1 MQVTDVDL
9 QYLEGVHAPLGPVL
23 EEMLKTG
30 RAEGVPIVSPA
41 SGRLLRVL
49 VTAVAPKR
57 VVEIGTAIGFS
68 TLWMASALPA
78 GGRIDTID
86 PDRSRTDRAR
96 RYWLRAGVTDRVRV
110 INEPALRVLPRLA
123 PGIEFAFIDAIKTEY
138 LAYLEALL
146 PKMAP
151 GGMITVDNVLWSG
164 RIAAGVHDEDTD
176 ALRAFNERFFA
187 APATRGDD
195 RSRRRWT
202 WDRRRPP
209 PCLTDRPVELVG
221 CHPTSPPLPG
231 SGSSTPIAR
240 CSGPARSTTGASS

>member
-1 MQVTDVDL
+1 MQLTDADL

-49 VTAVAPKR
+49 VTALAPKR
-57 VVEIGTAIGFS
+57 VLEIGTAIGFS
-68 TLWMASALPA
+68 TLWMASALRA

-138 LAYLEALL
+138 SAYLDALL
-146 PKMAP
+146 PEMRPSTKDASVSTPAP
-151 GGMITVDNVLWSG
+151 PADASG
-164 RIAAGVHDEDTD
+164 AERAIRAFEAVFLLNSLLPLIAASGEI
-176 ALRAFNERFFA
+176 RSGF
-187 APATRGDD
+187 PACGRPS
-195 RSRRRWT
+195 RSSSASRRRPW
-202 WDRRRPP
+202 RRY
-209 PCLTDRPVELVG
+209 
-221 CHPTSPPLPG
+221 
-231 SGSSTPIAR
+231 SSAR
-240 CSGPARSTTGASS
+240 FH

>member
-9 QYLEGVHAPLGPVL
+9 QYLEGVHAAFGPVL

-30 RAEGVPIVSPA
+30 RAEAVPIVSPA

-49 VTAVAPKR
+49 VAATAPKR
-57 VVEIGTAIGFS
+57 VLEIGTAIGFS
-68 TLWMASALPA
+68 TLWMASGLPA

-123 PGIEFAFIDAIKTEY
+123 PGIDFAFIDAIKTEY
-138 LAYLEALL
+138 VAYLDALL

-176 ALRAFNERFFA
+176 ALRAFNEHFLRHEQLE
-187 APATRGDD
+187 ATIVPVGDGLGIGVV
-195 RSRRRWT
+195 
-202 WDRRRPP
+202 RP
-209 PCLTDRPVELVG
+209 
-221 CHPTSPPLPG
+221 H
-231 SGSSTPIAR
+231 A
-240 CSGPARSTTGASS
+240 

>member
-9 QYLEGVHAPLGPVL
+9 QYLEGVHAPFGPVL

-49 VTAVAPKR
+49 VAATAPKR

-68 TLWMASALPA
+68 TLWMASGLPA

-96 RYWLRAGVTDRVRV
+96 RDWLRAGVTDRVRV

-123 PGIEFAFIDAIKTEY
+123 PGIDFAFIDALKTEY
-138 LAYLEALL
+138 VAYLDALL

-176 ALRAFNERFFA
+176 ALRAFNEHFLRHDQLE
-187 APATRGDD
+187 ATIVPVGDGLGIGVV
-195 RSRRRWT
+195 
-202 WDRRRPP
+202 RPQ
-209 PCLTDRPVELVG
+209 
-221 CHPTSPPLPG
+221 
-231 SGSSTPIAR
+231 A
-240 CSGPARSTTGASS
+240 

>member
-1 MQVTDVDL
+1 MQITDVDL

-68 TLWMASALPA
+68 TLWMAGALPA

-123 PGIEFAFIDAIKTEY
+123 PGIDFAFIDAIKTEY

-151 GGMITVDNVLWSG
+151 GGLIAVDNVLWSG

-176 ALRAFNERFFA
+176 ALRAFNERFLRHERLE
-187 APATRGDD
+187 ATIVPVGDGLGIGVV
-195 RSRRRWT
+195 
-202 WDRRRPP
+202 RPQ
-209 PCLTDRPVELVG
+209 
-221 CHPTSPPLPG
+221 
-231 SGSSTPIAR
+231 A
-240 CSGPARSTTGASS
+240 

>member
-41 SGRLLRVL
+41 SGRLLRAL
-49 VTAVAPKR
+49 VTGLAPKR

-68 TLWMASALPA
+68 TLWMASALPT

-123 PGIEFAFIDAIKTEY
+123 PGIDFAFIDAIKTEY
-138 LAYLEALL
+138 VAYLDALL

-164 RIAAGVHDEDTD
+164 RIAGGVHDEDTD
-176 ALRAFNERFFA
+176 ALRAFNERFLRHGQLE
-187 APATRGDD
+187 ATIVPVGDGLGIGVV
-195 RSRRRWT
+195 RRQ
-202 WDRRRPP
+202 
-209 PCLTDRPVELVG
+209 G
-221 CHPTSPPLPG
+221 
-231 SGSSTPIAR
+231 
-240 CSGPARSTTGASS
+240 

>member
-1 MQVTDVDL
+1 MLTTDRDL
-9 QYLEGVHAPLGPVL
+9 EYLEGVHPPLGPIL

-30 RAEGVPIVSPA
+30 RSEGVPIVNPA
-41 SGRLLRVL
+41 TGRLLRVL

-57 VVEIGTAIGFS
+57 VLEIGTAIGFS

-138 LAYLEALL
+138 AAYLEALV

-151 GGMITVDNVLWSG
+151 GGMITVDNLLWSG
-164 RIAAGVHDEDTD
+164 RIAAGEHDENTD
-176 ALRAFNERFFA
+176 ALRAFNELFLGHEQLE
-187 APATRGDD
+187 ATILPVGDGLGVAVV
-195 RSRRRWT
+195 RRH
-202 WDRRRPP
+202 
-209 PCLTDRPVELVG
+209 G
-221 CHPTSPPLPG
+221 
-231 SGSSTPIAR
+231 
-240 CSGPARSTTGASS
+240 

>member
-1 MQVTDVDL
+1 MSAVSTDLD
-9 QYLEGVHAPLGPVL
+9 YLEGIHPPMSPVL

-30 RAEGVPIVSPA
+30 RSEGVPIVNPA

-49 VTAVAPKR
+49 VTAMAPTR

-68 TLWMASALPA
+68 TLWMAGALPP

-123 PGIEFAFIDAIKTEY
+123 PGIEFVFIDAVKTEY
-138 LAYLEALL
+138 SAYLDALL

-164 RIAAGVHDEDTD
+164 RIAAGEHDENSD
-176 ALRAFNERFFA
+176 ALRAFNEKFLRHEQLE
-187 APATRGDD
+187 ATIVPVGDGLGVGVV
-195 RSRRRWT
+195 
-202 WDRRRPP
+202 RPN
-209 PCLTDRPVELVG
+209 
-221 CHPTSPPLPG
+221 
-231 SGSSTPIAR
+231 A
-240 CSGPARSTTGASS
+240 

>member
-1 MQVTDVDL
+1 MLTTDRDL
-9 QYLEGVHAPLGPVL
+9 QYLEGVHPPLGPIL

-30 RAEGVPIVSPA
+30 RSEGVPVVNPA
-41 SGRLLRVL
+41 AGRLLHVL
-49 VTAVAPKR
+49 VAALAPKR

-68 TLWMASALPA
+68 TLWMASALPK

-123 PGIEFAFIDAIKTEY
+123 PGIDFAFIDAIKTEY
-138 LAYLEALL
+138 IAYLDALL

-151 GGMITVDNVLWSG
+151 GGIIAVDNVLWSG

-176 ALRAFNERFFA
+176 ALRAFNETFLHHEQLETTIL
-187 APATRGDD
+187 PVGDGFGMGVV
-195 RSRRRWT
+195 
-202 WDRRRPP
+202 RRP
-209 PCLTDRPVELVG
+209 
-221 CHPTSPPLPG
+221 
-231 SGSSTPIAR
+231 A
-240 CSGPARSTTGASS
+240 